1 MKEIPLDVQQII
13 LGYLSS
19 VDDYDSFDC
28 DLLTRRRS
36 RDLEEWTLFSLT
48 AASRGDLSKLAF
60 GWTRMDPAERRWVL
74 FVAAAENQIPI
85 LVFVKETETQ
95 SAESW
100 QGGLY
105 WASLKNHRKAI
116 EFSEHALRAT
126 NSVSGDAVTRAA
138 AFGCNQT

>member
-48 AASRGDLSKLAF
+48 AASRGDLSKLVF

-85 LVFVKETETQ
+85 LVFVKETDTQ
-95 SAESW
+95 SADSW
-100 QGGLY
+100 RVGLY
-105 WASLKNHRKAI
+105 WASLKNHRKAA
-116 EFSEHALRAT
+116 EFSERALRT
-126 NSVSGDAVTRAA
+126 PLPPAVIRHNKT
-138 AFGCNQT
+138 

>member
-36 RDLEEWTLFSLT
+36 RDLEEWTLFSLS
-48 AASRGDLSKLAF
+48 AASRGDRSRLAF
-60 GWTRMDPAERRWVL
+60 GWTRMDPADWRWVL
-74 FVAAAENQIPI
+74 FVAAAANQIPI
-85 LVFVKETETQ
+85 LLFVKDTDTQ

-105 WASLKNHRKAI
+105 WASLKNQRQAI
-116 EFSEHALRAT
+116 EMAEHALRA
-126 NSVSGDAVTRAA
+126 A
-138 AFGCNQT
+138 AFGANQT

>member
-19 VDDYDSFDC
+19 VDDNDSFDC

-48 AASRGDLSKLAF
+48 AASRGDLSKLVF

-85 LVFVKETETQ
+85 LGFIKETDTQ
-95 SAESW
+95 SADSW
-100 QGGLY
+100 RVGIY
-105 WASLKNHRKAI
+105 WASLKNHRKAA
-116 EFSEHALRAT
+116 EFSERALRT
-126 NSVSGDAVTRAA
+126 PLPPAVIRHNKT
-138 AFGCNQT
+138 

>member
-1 MKEIPLDVQQII
+1 MKEIPRDVQQII

-36 RDLEEWTLFSLT
+36 RDIEEWTLFSLA
-48 AASRGDLSKLAF
+48 AASRGDLSKLVF

-85 LVFVKETETQ
+85 LGFIKETDTQ
-95 SAESW
+95 SADSW
-100 QGGLY
+100 RVGIY
-105 WASLKNHRKAI
+105 WASLKNHRKAA
-116 EFSEHALRAT
+116 EFSERALRT
-126 NSVSGDAVTRAA
+126 PLPSAVIRHNKT
-138 AFGCNQT
+138 